1 MVRIGGWII
10 FLISNSNN
18 QFVAIW
24 ESSINNESVTVIRGK
39 VELSFLSY
47 SLILLRTSFRLLF
60 LPSSIYLL
68 FNRLL
73 LAEVFNRLVPSFIKY
88 SVRSKLNKTLE
99 SSLWFLSATF
109 EVLLDL
115 RFLVLSGSFYLMVR
129 PKKWF
134 SGLAV
139 PSLLDRY

>member
-1 MVRIGGWII
+1 M

-24 ESSINNESVTVIRGK
+24 ESSINKESVTVIRGK
-39 VELSFLSY
+39 VELSFLSF
-47 SLILLRTSFRLLF
+47 SLIMFRASFISLF

-68 FNRLL
+68 FKRLL
-73 LAEVFNRLVPSFIKY
+73 FAEVFNRLVPSFIKY

-99 SSLWFLSATF
+99 SSLRFLSATF

-115 RFLVLSGSFYLMVR
+115 RFLVLSGSFYLIVK
-129 PKKWF
+129 PKK
-134 SGLAV
+134 
-139 PSLLDRY
+139 